1 MIGLRHA
8 FSVAMEIPVSLPA
21 TAHRRGG
28 SPPRPSAAEHLDLP
42 VAVQRH
48 RAAGAVAA
56 IVAALAFAGLAGCS
70 SAPNLSDLPPD
81 IATAKPDITAEQAG
95 FVLDANRQG
104 AAITAA
110 SLDDDL
116 ESGTTTCWA
125 LKNGGVQLRQL
136 AVDDS
141 NRLLGNSGDALRTK
155 ALMAAGIRAFCPD
168 YGSQIDQLK
177 LP

>member
-1 MIGLRHA
+1 MQIRKVTAAATRHSR
-8 FSVAMEIPVSLPA
+8 SVRLAAACVASL
-21 TAHRRGG
+21 G
-28 SPPRPSAAEHLDLP
+28 
-42 VAVQRH
+42 V
-48 RAAGAVAA
+48 
-56 IVAALAFAGLAGCS
+56 LAGCS
-70 SAPNLSDLPPD
+70 GQPNLHDLPPD
-81 IATAKPDITAEQAG
+81 IAAAKPDITAEQAD

-125 LKNGGVQLRQL
+125 LKNGGIQLRQL

-141 NRLLGNSGDALRTK
+141 DRPLGNAGDALRTK
-155 ALMAAGIRAFCPD
+155 SLMAAGIRAFCPD
-168 YGSQIDQLK
+168 YGNQIGQLK

>member
-1 MIGLRHA
+1 MR
-8 FSVAMEIPVSLPA
+8 
-21 TAHRRGG
+21 RRGFSG
-28 SPPRPSAAEHLDLP
+28 
-42 VAVQRH
+42 
-48 RAAGAVAA
+48 VAA
-56 IVAALAFAGLAGCS
+56 AALAALAFAGLAGCS
-70 SAPNLSDLPPD
+70 STPNLHDLPPD
-81 IATAKPDITAEQAG
+81 IAAAKPDITAEQAG
-95 FVLDANRQG
+95 FVLDANQQG

-125 LKNGGVQLRQL
+125 LKNGGIQLREL

-141 NRLLGNSGDALRTK
+141 SRPLGSSGDALRTK

-168 YGSQIDQLK
+168 YTDQIAQLK

>member
-1 MIGLRHA
+1 M
-8 FSVAMEIPVSLPA
+8 SLPV
-21 TAHRRGG
+21 TARRSRGG
-28 SPPRPSAAEHLDLP
+28 PPWPSTAQHRDGPVVVRRLGFSGFAA
-42 VAVQRH
+42 
-48 RAAGAVAA
+48 
-56 IVAALAFAGLAGCS
+56 AALTALALVGLSGCS
-70 SAPNLSDLPPD
+70 SAVNLHDLPPD
-81 IATAKPDITAEQAG
+81 IAAAKPDITAEQAD

-104 AAITAA
+104 ASITAA

-125 LKNGGVQLRQL
+125 LKNGGIQLRQL
-136 AVDDS
+136 AVDDQ

-168 YGSQIDQLK
+168 YTDQIAQLK